1 MKPIGILGGTFDP
14 IHNGHLRLAIES
26 YEQLDLEE
34 VRLIPLNIPP
44 HRNTPHASPEQ
55 RLEMMEIAL
64 HKLSGLVIDDCE
76 LHREGPSYT
85 IDTVSVARDKVGD
98 TPICL
103 LMGMDAFNT
112 ISSWHRWE
120 ELLDQVH
127 IVIADRPADDIAK
140 DPNITVFLNRHH
152 VDDISKLH
160 KAPAGNIFKIDIPML
175 DISASKIKN
184 IISSDKDASYLL
196 PGNVLDFIK
205 TNNLYQ
211 QNT

>member
-26 YEQLDLEE
+26 YEQLDLKE

-55 RLEMMEIAL
+55 RLEMMQIAL

-85 IDTVSVARDKVGD
+85 IDTVSAVRNKAGG

-112 ISSWHRWE
+112 IPSWHRWE

-127 IVIADRPADDIAK
+127 IVIADRAADDIAK
-140 DPNITVFLNRHH
+140 DPNMTVFFNTHH
-152 VDDISKLH
+152 MNDISKLH
-160 KAPAGNIFKIDIPML
+160 KVPAGNIVKIDIPML
-175 DISASKIKN
+175 DISASKIRN
-184 IISSDKDASYLL
+184 IISSEKDASHLL
-196 PGNVLDFIK
+196 PGNVLEFIK

-211 QNT
+211 QSA